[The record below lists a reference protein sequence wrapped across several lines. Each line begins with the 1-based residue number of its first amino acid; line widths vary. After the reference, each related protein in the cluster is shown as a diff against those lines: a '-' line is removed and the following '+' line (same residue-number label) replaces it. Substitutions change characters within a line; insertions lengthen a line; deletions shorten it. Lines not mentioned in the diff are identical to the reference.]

1 MSDQFGV
8 GTEQNL
14 LTGGDGAKLYGW
26 NVLNS
31 ANASAMDVNITYTGN
46 LRITS
51 STTTTDVPMTHP
63 FVYQEILGDFDI
75 DIALYQVNAGAFQG
89 LMCRDVNASAG
100 EDWIAI
106 GWDASQNLWWGDVT
120 NNTSTSGNLSSTNV
134 YVRLARVGNTFTAYR
149 KLNPGDSWTSVK
161 VFTRSDFA
169 GHTLQVGLYQKRSAA
184 TATVRFD
191 YFQGTY
197 NGAGATITAALTW
210 SKPSSSGEST
220 QAGNFCSLYFSP
232 VELAAFGDAGS
243 YTFGAATIPK
253 LVVSAETSPLIDSD
267 ITFPSLSSTGEIPPV
282 NAAWTEDNPLI
293 INGNVLKG
301 LIVPLLAG
309 TGELLTGNVAGA
321 LLQQPLSIPAP
332 VVDMTIG
339 GHCRINTPG
348 MSADATGLTGNT
360 ASLNWRLSPLETS
373 NTASHSSSYQG
384 DMTLGLTTA
393 SGVVLPGATATAT
406 LQTSALLASGWG
418 LVGSVATGDVGIPL
432 LTDNTFAYVNI
443 YGNGAMVMPVA
454 DVVAADGWAG
464 MLQLPSICLHVAG
477 NIGNAANADLRLPV
491 LYTTGVI
498 YAVVAYEGNTTLLL
512 PIVDAHGMRAYV

>member
-1 MSDQFGV
+1 MSDQFGLS
-8 GTEQNL
+8 TQQDL
-14 LTGGDGAKLYGW
+14 KSGGDGTKLYGW

-31 ANASAMDVNITYTGN
+31 ANATVMDVNITYTGH
-46 LRITS
+46 LAIVS

-63 FVYQEILGDFDI
+63 FVYQEVTGDFDI

-100 EDWIAI
+100 EDWIVI
-106 GWDASQNLWWGDVT
+106 GWDSSQNLWWGDIT
-120 NNTSTSGNLSSTNV
+120 NDTSTSGNLSSTNV
-134 YVRLARVGNTFTAYR
+134 YVRIARVGNTFTAYR
-149 KLNPGDSWTSVK
+149 KLNPGDSWTSAK
-161 VFTRSDFA
+161 VFTRTDFA

-197 NGAGATITAALTW
+197 SGAGATITAALTW
-210 SKPSSSGEST
+210 PLPASTGQST
-220 QAGNFCSLYFSP
+220 QSGNFCSVVVPRF
-232 VELAAFGDAGS
+232 ELGAFGDSAS
-243 YTFGAATIPK
+243 TASMTMPK
-253 LVVSAETSPLIDSD
+253 FVVLADTPPLIDSD
-267 ITFPSLSSTGEIPPV
+267 ITLPSLNSTGEIPPV

-293 INGNVLKG
+293 INGNILKG
-301 LIVPLLAG
+301 LVIPLFAG
-309 TGELLTGNVAGA
+309 TGELLTGNVTDA
-321 LLQQPLSIPAP
+321 LLQQPISISAL

-339 GHCRINTPG
+339 GHCRINTPV

-360 ASLNWRLSPLETS
+360 ASLDWRLSPLETS

-384 DMTLGLTTA
+384 DMTFSPVTI

-443 YGNGAMVMPVA
+443 YGNGVLELLPLTVS
-454 DVVAADGWAG
+454 AADGLAG
-464 MLQLPSICLHVAG
+464 QMRMPIISLSTSG
-477 NIGNAANADLRLPV
+477 SIGNTANAALVFPSVRQTDMV
-491 LYTTGVI
+491 M
-498 YAVVAYEGNTTLLL
+498 YAVAIYEGNTVLLK
-512 PIVDAHGMRAYV
+512 PIVDGHGRRACV